1 MKLISTFAGV
11 ALCAFGKNKEKTE
24 NARNINRL
32 GKDPVVGKIG
42 FSRYTEFL
50 IVKIHSKYDN

>member
-32 GKDPVVGKIG
+32 GKDPVVGKIC
-42 FSRYTEFL
+42 FSRNIYEVFNCYNSFL
-50 IVKIHSKYDN
+50 I